1 MEEEENL
8 SELSDHE
15 ESKSDTYF
23 EKELVGKI
31 MIAED

>member
-1 MEEEENL
+1 L

-15 ESKSDTYF
+15 ELKPETYF

>member
-1 MEEEENL
+1 MEEEEIL

-15 ESKSDTYF
+15 ESKPETYF